1 MVCHVL
7 INGDRKY
14 LNPHQYII
22 TPLER
27 DVYRAI
33 EDWSPDI
40 LEVSTLYGYQLNIT
54 NVNKYKQI
62 INNYWEDRLT

>member
-1 MVCHVL
+1 MVCHVQM
-7 INGDRKY
+7 NGERKY
-14 LNPHQYII
+14 LNPHQYTI

-27 DVYRAI
+27 DIYRDI
-33 EDWSPDI
+33 ENWSPDI
-40 LEVSTLYGYQLNIT
+40 LEVSTLYGNALNIT

>member
-1 MVCHVL
+1 MVCHVQM
-7 INGDRKY
+7 NGERKY
-14 LNPHQYII
+14 LNPYQYTI

-27 DVYRAI
+27 DIYRDI
-33 EDWSPDI
+33 ENWSPDI
-40 LEVSTLYGYQLNIT
+40 LEVSTLYGYYLNIT

>member
-1 MVCHVL
+1 MVCHVK
-7 INGDRKY
+7 INGDKEY
-14 LNPHQYII
+14 LNPYQYII